1 MYFKTMRPLAQH
13 VAEGL
18 GQCSAAVR
26 MQQALR
32 MGTGST
38 SAAVGAELHRPVLQV
53 MQSTLQP

>member
-1 MYFKTMRPLAQH
+1 MYFKTMRPPAQC

-18 GQCSAAVR
+18 GWCSAAVK

-32 MGTGST
+32 VGTGW
-38 SAAVGAELHRPVLQV
+38 AVGAKLHQQVLEV